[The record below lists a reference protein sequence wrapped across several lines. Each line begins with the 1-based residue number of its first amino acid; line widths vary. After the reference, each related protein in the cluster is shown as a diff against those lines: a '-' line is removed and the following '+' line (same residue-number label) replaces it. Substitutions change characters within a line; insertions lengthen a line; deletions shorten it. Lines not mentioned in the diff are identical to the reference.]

1 MSKNMEIATSQPY
14 QTLSDEQTYCFR
26 EGAGPIKYTTGDL
39 RLYAV
44 NTLLS
49 GGNSN
54 SNERIEVISKFIDNT
69 TWLYRSSLLYLRYAE
84 AVNRAGKPSLAFA
97 VLKHGLNSTNLGTST
112 KISPFEVADQKPY
125 VTIFSDNKFNE
136 NTGIHSRG
144 SGNSEVNV
152 AFVIPNYTRLTT
164 LKDINS
170 NDSIV
175 ASTDPADLAAA
186 KSDSIL
192 FVENSISD
200 ELALETALEGNR
212 FHDLMRIS
220 RHRNDPTYLA
230 KKVAAKHPNNY
241 NHYLNLLSD
250 PQKWYLPHDKVTKI
264 KI

>member
-54 SNERIEVISKFIDNT
+54 SNERIEVISKFINNT
-69 TWLYRSSLLYLRYAE
+69 IWLYRSSLLYLRYAE

-97 VLKHGLNSTNLGTST
+97 VLKYGLNATNMANSTR
-112 KISPFEVADQKPY
+112 ISPFELADQKPY
-125 VTIFSDNKFNE
+125 VTIFGDEKFNE

-144 SGNSEVNV
+144 SGNSEMNV
-152 AFVIPNYTRLTT
+152 AFVIPDYTRLTT
-164 LKDINS
+164 LKDING

-250 PQKWYLPHDKVTKI
+250 PQKWYLPTR
-264 KI
+264 

>member
-136 NTGIHSRG
+136 NTG
-144 SGNSEVNV
+144 N
-152 AFVIPNYTRLTT
+152 
-164 LKDINS
+164 
-170 NDSIV
+170 
-175 ASTDPADLAAA
+175 
-186 KSDSIL
+186 
-192 FVENSISD
+192 
-200 ELALETALEGNR
+200 
-212 FHDLMRIS
+212 
-220 RHRNDPTYLA
+220 
-230 KKVAAKHPNNY
+230 
-241 NHYLNLLSD
+241 
-250 PQKWYLPHDKVTKI
+250 
-264 KI
+264 